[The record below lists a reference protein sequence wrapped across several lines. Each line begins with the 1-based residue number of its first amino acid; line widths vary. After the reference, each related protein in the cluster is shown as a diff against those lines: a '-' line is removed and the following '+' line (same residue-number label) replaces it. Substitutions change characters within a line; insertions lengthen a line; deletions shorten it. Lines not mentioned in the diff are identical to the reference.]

1 MRDRSQG
8 VPVREHWRLSD
19 ECGAGGFSL
28 KHRDIKPAQQ
38 LSIFQRL
45 DDEAGFAG
53 LLRLAHGW
61 VLV

>member
-1 MRDRSQG
+1 
-8 VPVREHWRLSD
+8 VREHWRLSD

-53 LLRLAHGW
+53 LLRLTHGW